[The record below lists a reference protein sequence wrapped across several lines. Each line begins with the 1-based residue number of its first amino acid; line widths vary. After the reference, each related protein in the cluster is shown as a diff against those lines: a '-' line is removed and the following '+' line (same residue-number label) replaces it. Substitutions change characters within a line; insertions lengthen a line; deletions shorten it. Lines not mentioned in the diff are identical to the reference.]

1 MNIITSKKSKSKIE
15 TFRAD
20 DGSLIIKKTYD
31 ADAPVIKF
39 LNEYFQ
45 DFYADAL
52 NKFGG
57 DVMPVALHE
66 GFILRKLEPYNIAP
80 RVLAVDGDALYMT
93 FEGNSILSAE
103 QKITREEFLLQAK
116 NILHVLRSV
125 GIRHNDLTPPNV
137 LIRDWTVKI
146 IDFTLADYGALDIVA
161 NLPDRRWAY
170 LNQDYNLLNFQ
181 KYFPET
187 LSGDDIIAARAAHK
201 EIAATVYNYHNLGVN
216 NFPADEPEK
225 TPCGG
230 GERYNFDRMAMLV
243 MNYDF
248 YGKAVIDL
256 GCNSGWFPAQIA
268 ELGAKKIIGVDF
280 EQQGIM
286 GQSIRCAKALAAY
299 SQNGIHIVDQNLE
312 TVDCGWLAYNHK
324 LEAFDAAIVF
334 SVLHH
339 ISDKRRLMENIF
351 DNTREV
357 VFYED
362 HEFWNELYD
371 DAGNLIEVRG
381 EGYRFGWNE
390 DMSWRE
396 KMSSLARHE
405 PLVINAFMNSWRRE
419 ALLLDRYA
427 KIKLLGFSEKR
438 RPILAL
444 FKQT

>member
-1 MNIITSKKSKSKIE
+1 MNIIIENNYESKIE
-15 TFRAD
+15 VLRAD
-20 DGSLIIKKTYD
+20 DGNLIIKKNYD
-31 ADAPVIKF
+31 AAAPVIKF
-39 LNEYFQ
+39 LNGYLKN
-45 DFYADAL
+45 FYADIL
-52 NKFGG
+52 NDLGEY
-57 DVMPVALHE
+57 VMPVAVHE
-66 GFILRKLEPYNIAP
+66 YLIMQRLEPYNIAP
-80 RVLAVDGDALYMT
+80 HALAVEGDSLYMT

-116 NILHVLRSV
+116 NILHVLRTV
-125 GIRHNDLTPPNV
+125 GIRHNDMTPPNV
-137 LIRDWTVKI
+137 LIRDWTIKI

-161 NLPDRRWAY
+161 NLPDRRWAR

-181 KYFPET
+181 KYFPDA
-187 LSGDDIIAARAAHK
+187 LSGDDIIAARAARK

-216 NFPADEPEK
+216 NFPADQPEK
-225 TPCGG
+225 TPCGS
-230 GERYNFDRMAMLV
+230 GERYNFDRMAMLA
-243 MNYDF
+243 MNCDF
-248 YGKAVIDL
+248 YDKAVIDL
-256 GCNSGWFPAQIA
+256 GCNSGWFLSQVA
-268 ELGAKKIIGVDF
+268 ELGAKKIVGVDF
-280 EQQGIM
+280 EQQGVM
-286 GQSIRCAKALAAY
+286 GQSIRYAKALAAY
-299 SQNGIHIVDQNLE
+299 SQNAIHIVDQNLE
-312 TVDCGWLAYNHK
+312 TVDIGWLAYNHK

-371 DAGNLIEVRG
+371 DAGNLIDVRG

-390 DMSWRE
+390 DLSWRE

-405 PLVINAFMNSWRRE
+405 PLVIGAFMNSWRRD

-444 FKQT
+444 YK